1 VHHAAPGRLLPTRH
15 RWLTVADVSLEP
27 VALLH
32 TYDTQLRAWMPRRL
46 PAGAVLER
54 DGPLLRLTE
63 PGQRG
68 FVTYVDLD
76 GVDGDELDALIARQR
91 DFYDARG
98 EAVEWKLHG
107 HDRPADLPDRLIAAG
122 FVPDEP
128 ETVVIGAIGPLLA
141 GRAPVPDGI
150 RLREVTA
157 EEDLWRIAA
166 MEEAVWGEDQS
177 YLAVG
182 LRAELEADPDSVTI
196 VVAEAGDEMVSA
208 GWVRY
213 IHETEFAT
221 LWGGS
226 TLAPWRQR
234 GVYRA
239 LLAHRADLARQRG
252 HSLLEVDASPD
263 SRPILERSGFVAVTT
278 TTPYVHRP
286 SP

>member
-1 VHHAAPGRLLPTRH
+1 VAA
-15 RWLTVADVSLEP
+15 VALEP
-27 VALLH
+27 AALLH
-32 TYDTQLRAWMPRRL
+32 TYDAQLRAWMPRRL
-46 PAGAVLER
+46 PAGAVLEQ

-68 FVTYVDLD
+68 FVTYVDLV
-76 GVDGDELDALIARQR
+76 GLEGDELDALIARQR

-107 HDRPADLPDRLIAAG
+107 HDRPADLPDRLTAAG
-122 FVPDEP
+122 FVPEES
-128 ETVVIGAIGPLLA
+128 ETVVIGATASLLA
-141 GRAPVPDGI
+141 SAAPMPEGI
-150 RLREVTA
+150 QLREVTA
-157 EEDLWRIAA
+157 EADLWRIAA
-166 MEEAVWGEDQS
+166 MEEAVWGEDES

-182 LRAELEADPDSVTI
+182 LRAELEADPDGVTI
-196 VVAEAGDEMVSA
+196 VVAEAGDEVVSA

-213 IHETEFAT
+213 IHGTEFAT

-226 TLAPWRQR
+226 TLAPWRRR

-239 LLAHRADLARQRG
+239 LLAYRAALAAQRG
-252 HSLLEVDASPD
+252 CSLLEVDASPN

-286 SP
+286 SA